1 MRPLT
6 ESAERR
12 RTPIVSLPAFS
23 CRARRRESLLDGRPV
38 RELPAAS
45 TKLYRYSPKWAL
57 GLLGAAL
64 ILVIIVGMIRDVT
77 ERWRQRFDGG

>member
-23 CRARRRESLLDGRPV
+23 CRARRREPLLDGRPV
-38 RELPAAS
+38 LEPAPS

-64 ILVIIVGMIRDVT
+64 VLVIIVGMIRDVT